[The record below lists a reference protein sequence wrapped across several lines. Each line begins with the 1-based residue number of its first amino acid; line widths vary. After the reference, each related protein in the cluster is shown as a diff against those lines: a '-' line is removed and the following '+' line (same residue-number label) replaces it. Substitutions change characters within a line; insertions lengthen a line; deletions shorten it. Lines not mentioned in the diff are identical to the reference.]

1 MRPRVLSRRIV
12 RAAAWGAWSA
22 LAVLPGCSAEW
33 YRRSADDEVAAILAE
48 GRKAELGIEAPLEV
62 RQAPL
67 EVGAVAKPGRM
78 EDLKRTPAPQ
88 PIRSLGALPGSPEPE
103 AKPGPEPPSGP
114 AAKTRALPETGLPE
128 ARDAEPG
135 EGGPEGNEPRKAE
148 VKAAPPEG
156 VRPPPP
162 EPGAA
167 SPRAPDQGS
176 GGPES
181 PGTAGRETSR
191 SEAAP
196 TAPAVSDAPGAPGS
210 EPARGA
216 GSLEVLAQVLNLE
229 GALRIAFANNRAYQ
243 SRKEAAYLSA
253 LSLTLARHNFAPRFF
268 GISSGDYASDGS
280 GRSGSLDSSFG
291 FNLLLANG
299 ARLSINLANSL
310 LKYFTGD
317 RREAASSL
325 LRGTLTQP
333 LLRGF
338 GTRVAR
344 EPLTQAERNVVY
356 QIRDLERFRRELAV
370 QILSEYYRVLQTRDR
385 VTNEYNNWQSLVTS
399 RDRVEALADAERVPR
414 YQVDQARQQ
423 EFQAQNNWIDAV
435 ANYEATLDRFK
446 ITLGIPTDTPIALD
460 QSELERLEA
469 ESVESMPIFVETAVK
484 VALSERLD
492 LRTARDQVEDAERK
506 VVVARDA
513 LQMQLDL
520 VATASAPSASEPG
533 GPQLP
538 LKFESGDLTYGF
550 GFDLDLPLDRKAERN
565 AYVSALI
572 SLDRARR
579 DLSLSEDNIRLAVRD
594 AYRRLEREIAT
605 FKIQKASVAL
615 AEQRVESTSYLLQAG
630 RAQTRDLLESQSALL
645 AARNSLTAALINY
658 ATAREE
664 FLLEIEALRVDE
676 EGRIGSIP
684 LGGPVDHD

>member
-1 MRPRVLSRRIV
+1 MRPRVLSGRIE
-12 RAAAWGAWSA
+12 RAAAWGAWCA
-22 LAVLPGCSAEW
+22 LVALVGCSAEW
-33 YRRSADDEVAAILAE
+33 YQRSADEEVAAILAE
-48 GRKAELGIEAPLEV
+48 GRKTELGIEARLEV

-67 EVGAVAKPGRM
+67 EVDAVARPGTV

-88 PIRSLGALPGSPEPE
+88 PIRSLGPLPGSAAPEPK
-103 AKPGPEPPSGP
+103 ATPERPS
-114 AAKTRALPETGLPE
+114 E
-128 ARDAEPG
+128 
-135 EGGPEGNEPRKAE
+135 
-148 VKAAPPEG
+148 
-156 VRPPPP
+156 
-162 EPGAA
+162 
-167 SPRAPDQGS
+167 
-176 GGPES
+176 
-181 PGTAGRETSR
+181 
-191 SEAAP
+191 P
-196 TAPAVSDAPGAPGS
+196 TAPSAEVPGARGT
-210 EPARGA
+210 EPAGGA
-216 GSLEVLAQVLNLE
+216 GPPRMPVQVLNLE
-229 GALRIAFANNRAYQ
+229 GALRIAFANNRTYQ
-243 SRKEAAYLSA
+243 SRKESAYLSA
-253 LSLTLARHNFAPRFF
+253 LSLTLARHDFAPRFF
-268 GISSGDYASDGS
+268 GVSSGDFASDGS

-299 ARLSINLANSL
+299 ARLSLNLANSL

-317 RREAASSL
+317 RREAASSV

-333 LLRGF
+333 LFRGF
-338 GTRVAR
+338 GTRIAR

-423 EFQAQNNWIDAV
+423 EFQAQSNWIDAV
-435 ANYEATLDRFK
+435 ANYEAALDRFK
-446 ITLGIPTDTPIALD
+446 ITLGIPTDTPVALD
-460 QSELERLEA
+460 QSDLKRLEA
-469 ESVESMPIFVETAVK
+469 EPVESMPILVERAVEI
-484 VALSERLD
+484 ALSERLD
-492 LRTARDQVEDAERK
+492 LRTARDQVADAERK

-520 VATASAPSASEPG
+520 VASASAPSASEPG

-565 AYVSALI
+565 AYASALI

-579 DLSLSEDNIRLAVRD
+579 DLSLNEDNIRLAVRD

-664 FLLEIEALRVDE
+664 FLLEIEALRVEE
-676 EGRIGSIP
+676 EGRFASIP
-684 LGGPVDHD
+684 LGGPGDHD